1 MMDNNIYEKILNIL
15 QEIRP
20 DINFTSSEGLISNE
34 ILDSFD
40 VITIISL
47 IMEEFLI
54 KIDVDDITP
63 EYFDSVTNIVT
74 LVQKNINHG

>member
-1 MMDNNIYEKILNIL
+1 MDNNIYEKILNIL